1 VTEDA
6 PTHEQLAELVRASAG
21 VADHGSLRP
30 WRLIEVRGSA
40 RERLGRAFAKVG
52 GSADKPLRAS
62 LLIAVVA
69 VHRPSSKAPEWE
81 QDATAAGI
89 AHVLSLLLDE
99 AGWGVI
105 WRTGDVTRR
114 KKVAKAHGL
123 AKNEKLLG
131 WLYVGGKPERAKPDR
146 RREVILDEVLTALPG

>member
-1 VTEDA
+1 M
-6 PTHEQLAELVRASAG
+6 
-21 VADHGSLRP
+21 
-30 WRLIEVRGSA
+30 RGEA
-40 RERLGRAFAKVG
+40 REKIGKAFAKEG

-69 VHRPSSKAPEWE
+69 VHKSGKPKWE
-81 QDATAAGI
+81 QDAVATGV

-105 WRTGDVTRR
+105 WRTGDITRT

-123 AKNEKLLG
+123 KKNETLMG
-131 WLYVGGKPERAKPDR
+131 WLYVGGKPEKSKPER
-146 RREVILDEVLTALPG
+146 KKRLDPEDYLSVL